1 MNTKET
7 ALAQVHKDLGARM
20 IEFAGYNMPLEYS
33 GLKDEHLCVRKAVG
47 IFDVSHMG
55 EFWVKGQGATELMQK
70 LTSND
75 ITRLYNG
82 KVQYTCLP
90 NGKGGIVDDILIYR
104 YADEKFMLVVNAANM
119 EKDWDWLKIHNGGS
133 VIMENASDRMS
144 LLAVQGPM
152 AGKTLQKLTGLNLSE
167 MKYYTFQTAPL
178 AGVEEVIISATGYTG
193 AGGFELYCLNHEAEQ
208 IWTAV
213 MEAGREFGI
222 KPAGLA
228 ARDTLRMEM
237 GYCLYG
243 NDIDETTSP
252 LEAGLGWITKFTDS
266 NRFIDR
272 ENLEL
277 EKENGSSRKLVGF
290 KLLEKGI
297 PRQHYDI
304 LDTEGEVIGKVT
316 SGTMSPSMNIGIG
329 MGYLK
334 TEHASPGERILIRI
348 RKRDIP
354 AEVVSFP
361 IYKNKSSLP

>member
-7 ALAQVHKDLGARM
+7 ALAHVHKDLGARM
-20 IEFAGYNMPLEYS
+20 VEFAGYNLPLEYT
-33 GLKDEHLCVRKAVG
+33 GLKDEHLCVRNSVG

-55 EFWVKGQGATELMQK
+55 EFWVKGKGATELIQK

-90 NGKGGIVDDILIYR
+90 NGNRGIVDDILVYR

-119 EKDWDWLKIHNGGS
+119 EKDWNWLKANNAES

-152 AGKTLQKLTGLNLSE
+152 AIKTLQKLTRLRLSE
-167 MKYYTFQTAPL
+167 MKYYTFETAPL
-178 AGVEEVIISATGYTG
+178 AGIEEVIISATGYTG

-213 MEAGREFGI
+213 LEAGREYGI

-228 ARDTLRMEM
+228 ARDTLRLEM

-252 LEAGLGWITKFTDS
+252 LEAGLDWITKFTET

-277 EKENGSSRKLVGF
+277 EKKNGSSRRLVGF
-290 KLLEKGI
+290 RMLEKGI
-297 PRQHYDI
+297 PRQHYEI
-304 LDTEGEVIGKVT
+304 LDTERELIGKVT

-329 MGYLK
+329 MGYVK
-334 TEHASPGERILIRI
+334 TEYTSPGGRILVRV

-354 AEVVSFP
+354 AEVVSLP
-361 IYKNKSSLP
+361 IYKKNQT